1 VYQTSDTH
9 PPAWL
14 AVGVL
19 TTKTASNGWSCFLA
33 LFHCVQGLAVKYLG
47 SSCQADVC
55 ELGCTGQHQFYRARI
70 LQPRA
75 VPDPTNSSSSSADAA
90 SLAASL
96 SQAEA
101 ATSGRPV
108 LLILDLHPR
117 LRAGSLQELLQVET
131 AEPLQ
136 VGL

>member
-1 VYQTSDTH
+1 M
-9 PPAWL
+9 
-14 AVGVL
+14 
-19 TTKTASNGWSCFLA
+19 
-33 LFHCVQGLAVKYLG
+33 QGLAVKYLG

-55 ELGCTGQHQFYRARI
+55 EAGCAGQHQFYRARI

-75 VPDPTNSSSSSADAA
+75 VSTPSSSSNSSGDDA

-131 AEPLQ
+131 AEQLQ
-136 VGL
+136 VGSEGSHAEV